1 MRRALL
7 VIALVAALAAA
18 VAAFAPATLAAAWI
32 ARASHDALAL
42 AGAEGTIWHGRGTL
56 VAGAQSRLPLA
67 WSLDPWPLLRA
78 EVRLSLAPFDATASL
93 PRGEI
98 ALHDR
103 AVALRGLDIVLP
115 AEMLRQAMSGTAI
128 RASGEARVTSTSLD
142 WTPNSIRGAV
152 EIGWRDARLSAG
164 TGAAVDLGTLTA
176 KLTSEG
182 TGLAG
187 PIANDGG
194 DVDVHGSAAWRSGD
208 GGEASL
214 LLTPRRADD
223 AATAR
228 LLAAIGTPEGRG
240 FRIVLRTGMR

>member
-7 VIALVAALAAA
+7 VIALVAAFAAA

-56 VAGAQSRLPLA
+56 VAGAESRLPLA

-78 EVRLSLAPFDATASL
+78 EVRLSLASFEPAASL

-103 AVALRGLDIVLP
+103 VVALRGLDIVLP
-115 AEMLRQAMSGTAI
+115 AEMLRQAMSGMAI
-128 RASGEARVTSTSLD
+128 RASGDVRVTATSLD
-142 WTPNSIRGAV
+142 WTPSSIRGAV
-152 EIGWRDARLSAG
+152 DIGWHDARLSAG
-164 TGAAVDLGTLTA
+164 TGPAVDLGTLTA
-176 KLTSEG
+176 KLAGEG
-182 TGLAG
+182 TGLVG

-194 DVDVHGSAAWRSGD
+194 DVDVRGSAAWRPGS

-214 LLTPRRADD
+214 LLAPRRADD
-223 AATAR
+223 SATAR
-228 LLAAIGTPEGRG
+228 LLAAIGAPEAGG
-240 FRIVLRTGMR
+240 FRVVLRTGMR